1 MSDIPEAD
9 RDSSPGTEPGLSP
22 ASSSALTTSADR
34 HCSEHQTSDEAVIS
48 VVEETARIEKRAVET
63 GRVRVSTHTDTVEQ
77 KLHETLRGDAVG
89 VTRVP
94 INRTIAE
101 GEPAPQVR
109 DEDGVTIISVL
120 EEV

>member
-1 MSDIPEAD
+1 MSENPKAD
-9 RDSSPGTEPGLSP
+9 RDPSPGSQPGSSR
-22 ASSSALTTSADR
+22 ASSLHLTASADR
-34 HCSEHQTSDEAVIS
+34 QASEHRTDAEAVIP
-48 VVEETARIEKRAVET
+48 VVEETARIEKRAVEK
-63 GRVRVSTHTDTVEQ
+63 GRVRVSTHTDTAEQ
-77 KLHETLRGDAVG
+77 VLRETLRGDAVG

-109 DEDGVTIISVL
+109 DEGGVTIIPVL